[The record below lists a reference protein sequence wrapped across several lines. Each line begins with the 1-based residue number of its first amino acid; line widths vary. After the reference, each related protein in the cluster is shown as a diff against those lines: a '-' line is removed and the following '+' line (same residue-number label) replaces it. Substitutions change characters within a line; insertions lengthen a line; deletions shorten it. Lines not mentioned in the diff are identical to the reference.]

1 MSEILTIFSVQNMQS
16 TIWDTV
22 AKMSNLAK
30 ILGQMVR
37 ISQKVIIVYIK
48 SVLKSTICVAIVMH
62 DKSMKE
68 KFPKP

>member
-30 ILGQMVR
+30 ILGQMVS

>member
-1 MSEILTIFSVQNMQS
+1 
-16 TIWDTV
+16 
-22 AKMSNLAK
+22 MSNLAK